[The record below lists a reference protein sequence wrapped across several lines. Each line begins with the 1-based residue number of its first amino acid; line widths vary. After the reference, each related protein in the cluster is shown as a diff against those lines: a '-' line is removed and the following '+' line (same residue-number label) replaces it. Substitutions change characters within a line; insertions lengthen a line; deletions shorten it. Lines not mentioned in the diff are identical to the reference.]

1 LGSEHN
7 IGTTMK
13 KKYNNTQRW
22 AYPSPLLMA
31 LLARFEA
38 IHYPRQPQVNPLNA
52 VQPITHRG

>member
-1 LGSEHN
+1 
-7 IGTTMK
+7 MK

-38 IHYPRQPQVNPLNA
+38 IHYPKPVYNNPLNA